1 MDINSASYD
10 PSAEINDGFCTY
22 RYLKTVSVT
31 SMPDILTLEDYETDD
46 VCCWMPDLQ
55 FKLVMNRDPELEYYD
70 LVTGI
75 VYEVEDLPVTWDAE
89 ITDRYLLTEMEYYYE
104 LVDIDWDGEDIFM
117 SGTFIPADAYR
128 DGKIILTDGTGSF
141 EVVLSY
147 AIY

>member
-104 LVDIDWDGEDIFM
+104 LVKNSLCLGRLFRQM
-117 SGTFIPADAYR
+117 HTGTVKLYCQTVQA
-128 DGKIILTDGTGSF
+128 
-141 EVVLSY
+141 VLR
-147 AIY
+147 